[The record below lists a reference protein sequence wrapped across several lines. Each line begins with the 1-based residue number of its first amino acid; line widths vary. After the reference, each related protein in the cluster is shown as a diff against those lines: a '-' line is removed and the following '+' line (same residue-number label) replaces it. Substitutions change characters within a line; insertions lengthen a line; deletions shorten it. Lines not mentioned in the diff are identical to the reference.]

1 MNALIVLPVLYILD
15 SGFPPH
21 PPPKTEER
29 LWGALQTSFPL
40 DSCATGTMPANG
52 NPNAKSIARK
62 ERLYSRREIEGL
74 IADGRK
80 IIILD
85 QKVIK
90 ADAWIDYHPGG
101 HLAILHMVG
110 RDATD
115 EVNS

>member
-1 MNALIVLPVLYILD
+1 MLD
-15 SGFPPH
+15 SGFLAPH
-21 PPPKTEER
+21 PRQKNAFGSLR
-29 LWGALQTSFPL
+29 GAFPSN
-40 DSCATGTMPANG
+40 SCATGTMLANG
-52 NPNAKSIARK
+52 TMSANGKPNPKSIARK
-62 ERLYSRREIEGL
+62 ETLLSRREIEGL

-90 ADAWIDYHPGG
+90 LDAWIDYHPGG